1 MTLHTSQVI
10 PALGMFI
17 SVVLWDGETV
27 FDKWK
32 KAFIVFL
39 FGFLGSLPNCDAATN
54 QSTTYST
61 LSTGTVDELQMPPGS
76 LGRFIQHHL
85 NQPKNNPTQPLVTQ
99 MQPPML
105 PPPPHPH
112 FKSVHVHTSLP
123 VTDYPLLI
131 SDSEASITHSQ
142 TSVVSSE
149 TLGTTVQYLLTKRQ
163 SHLTLSS
170 SRRLQLQHDVSDKLL
185 MESDSQ
191 GSNIHTMPL
200 ASEIT
205 KSFTEVLISQPP
217 SVPSVG
223 ERLAF
228 LKSDSY
234 LGVPTQN
241 LVTKTKKSHSVSD
254 TQSSSFSPKLHQTK
268 SRTTKSQFYQVYHEP
283 MSIPTD
289 QANLRDPAQPIH
301 WTTQWQASPT
311 PSQMPQSDTDQSF
324 TPSPFQKFHLEQATI
339 KYYLPYTQSPPL
351 SVTLPEQS
359 HFQPFPT
366 MPEPSLTVSPLP
378 PMEPQ
383 LSPTQH
389 PLLSSQTFIPQTE
402 TFPLDHSSP
411 LLIQPSFSTIYP
423 PDQTLKPSTVEP
435 EIPGVHQ
442 VNMSD
447 QVQLN
452 ISKPGDPVQSAKS
465 ANDTEL
471 TEWLKRNTSQSP
483 MTSNDPR

>member
-1 MTLHTSQVI
+1 
-10 PALGMFI
+10 
-17 SVVLWDGETV
+17 
-27 FDKWK
+27 
-32 KAFIVFL
+32 
-39 FGFLGSLPNCDAATN
+39 
-54 QSTTYST
+54 
-61 LSTGTVDELQMPPGS
+61 MPPGS

-112 FKSVHVHTSLP
+112 FKSVHLHTSLP
-123 VTDYPLLI
+123 VTGYPLLI
-131 SDSEASITHSQ
+131 PDSEAPITHIQ

-149 TLGTTVQYLLTKRQ
+149 TLGTTVQYVLTERQ
-163 SHLTLSS
+163 SHLTSSS
-170 SRRLQLQHDVSDKLL
+170 SRTHQFQHDVSDKLL

-191 GSNIHTMPL
+191 GSNVHTMPL

-205 KSFTEVLISQPP
+205 MSFTEMLSSQSP

-223 ERLAF
+223 EHLAF

-234 LGVPTQN
+234 LVVPTQN
-241 LVTKTKKSHSVSD
+241 PVTKTKKSRSGSD
-254 TQSSSFSPKLHQTK
+254 TQSASFSPKLPQTK
-268 SRTTKSQFYQVYHEP
+268 SHPTKSQFYQAYHEP
-283 MSIPTD
+283 MSTPIN
-289 QANLRDPAQPIH
+289 QAKLRDPAQPIH
-301 WTTQWQASPT
+301 WRTQWQPSPT
-311 PSQMPQSDTDQSF
+311 LSQMPQSEPDQSF

-339 KYYLPYTQSPPL
+339 QNYLPYTQSPPP
-351 SVTLPEQS
+351 SVTMPEQPHIQS
-359 HFQPFPT
+359 HPFPT
-366 MPEPSLTVSPLP
+366 MPKAPLTVSPLP
-378 PMEPQ
+378 PVEPQ

-389 PLLSSQTFIPQTE
+389 PLLHSQTFIPQTE

-411 LLIQPSFSTIYP
+411 LLIRPSFSTIYP

-435 EIPGVHQ
+435 EIPGVQQ